1 MTVPRPAPTSGGTG
15 PGLTVVAMSPKQP
28 SKQKRAAQ
36 NRNQRA
42 AREARKAAANAPA
55 PTRASTGG
63 TGGGGGGL
71 FSRLRGSSGTASA
84 AATTRRP
91 SLAEARAMQ
100 PPGYRAA
107 LSAVFAA
114 VAALVLCAFLLRYPV
129 DGEGDLYTSET
140 LVADW
145 VTTALDAAQAAP
157 DLDAAELADSIDVWT
172 PDRDDK
178 TVLAALWPWSI
189 ATILPLIG
197 AGITFWAVRRRA
209 GSKVLNR
216 ALYATLFG
224 AVLTQGL
231 LLLFIPVVLAVGVAM
246 FQVRKAEAQ
255 AMAEGSGDGV
265 IDVDSE
271 EVTPEAGEG
280 DLGPDR
286 DEVVDDAEDLDDS
299 DDLDHEDGVPAGPGD
314 VEVIDAMVIERA
326 EVEADGGTD
335 PDGRTQPSA

>member
-1 MTVPRPAPTSGGTG
+1 
-15 PGLTVVAMSPKQP
+15 MSPKQP

-36 NRNQRA
+36 NRAQRA
-42 AREARKAAANAPA
+42 AREARKAAAATPSG
-55 PTRASTGG
+55 RAS
-63 TGGGGGGL
+63 TGGGGGGGL
-71 FSRLRGSSGTASA
+71 LSRLRGSGRTSSSATASGTG
-84 AATTRRP
+84 RRP

-114 VAALVLCAFLLRYPV
+114 VAAIALCSFMLRYPV
-129 DGEGDLYTSET
+129 DGQGDLYTSET

-145 VTTALDAAQAAP
+145 VATTLDAARSAP
-157 DLDAAELADSIDVWT
+157 DLDAAELAESIDVWT

-189 ATILPLIG
+189 ATVLPLIG
-197 AGITFWAVRRRA
+197 AGITFWAVRRRSS
-209 GSKVLNR
+209 SKVLNR

-255 AMAEGSGDGV
+255 ALAAGDAADGV

-271 EVTPEAGEG
+271 EVGAPEGE
-280 DLGPDR
+280 
-286 DEVVDDAEDLDDS
+286 
-299 DDLDHEDGVPAGPGD
+299 DDLDEEDAIPAGAGD

-326 EVEADGGTD
+326 EDEADAGAD
-335 PDGRTQPSA
+335 ADRKA

>member
-1 MTVPRPAPTSGGTG
+1 
-15 PGLTVVAMSPKQP
+15 MSPKQP

-36 NRNQRA
+36 NRAQRA
-42 AREARKAAANAPA
+42 ALEARKAAANVPA
-55 PTRASTGG
+55 GTRASSGG
-63 TGGGGGGL
+63 TGRGGGGL
-71 FSRLRGSSGTASA
+71 LSRLRGSGRTSSGATTAS
-84 AATTRRP
+84 TSRRP
-91 SLAEARAMQ
+91 SLAETRALQ

-114 VAALVLCAFLLRYPV
+114 VAALVLCAFVLRYPV
-129 DGEGDLYTSET
+129 DGQGDLYTSET

-145 VTTALDAAQAAP
+145 LATAIDAAQAAP
-157 DLDAAELADSIDVWT
+157 DLDAAELGDSIEVWT

-178 TVLAALWPWSI
+178 AVLAALWPWSI
-189 ATILPLIG
+189 ATVLPLIG
-197 AGITFWAVRRRA
+197 AGITFWAVRRWA

-255 AMAEGSGDGV
+255 AMAAGAEDGV

-271 EVTPEAGEG
+271 ELEAVDEEDDLAAIEAGATADDG
-280 DLGPDR
+280 DD
-286 DEVVDDAEDLDDS
+286 DDDDASVAAAE
-299 DDLDHEDGVPAGPGD
+299 EAVGPGD
-314 VEVIDAMVIERA
+314 VEVIDAVVVERA
-326 EVEADGGTD
+326 EADAETSD
-335 PDGRTQPSA
+335 DHRT

>member
-1 MTVPRPAPTSGGTG
+1 
-15 PGLTVVAMSPKQP
+15 MSPKQP

-36 NRNQRA
+36 NRAQRA
-42 AREARKAAANAPA
+42 AREARKAAAHAPA
-55 PTRASTGG
+55 GARTSTGG
-63 TGGGGGGL
+63 GASGRRGGL
-71 FSRLRGSSGTASA
+71 LSRLRGTGAPTSSA
-84 AATTRRP
+84 ATGTGRRP
-91 SLAEARAMQ
+91 TLAEARSMQ

-114 VAALVLCAFLLRYPV
+114 VAAIVLCSFLLRYPV
-129 DGEGDLYTSET
+129 DGQGDLYTGET

-145 VTTALDAAQAAP
+145 VATALDAAQAAP
-157 DLDAAELADSIDVWT
+157 GLDAAALADSIEEWT
-172 PDRDDK
+172 PDRADK
-178 TVLAALWPWSI
+178 AVAAALWPWSI
-189 ATILPLIG
+189 AIVLPLIG

-255 AMAEGSGDGV
+255 AMAAAPGEDGV

-271 EVTPEAGEG
+271 ELEPEDDDGLDAIEVGHDEEAEAAV
-280 DLGPDR
+280 GPS
-286 DEVVDDAEDLDDS
+286 EDA
-299 DDLDHEDGVPAGPGD
+299 VGPGD
-314 VEVIDAMVIERA
+314 VEVIDAVVIERA
-326 EVEADGGTD
+326 EADADATED
-335 PDGRTQPSA
+335 RRP